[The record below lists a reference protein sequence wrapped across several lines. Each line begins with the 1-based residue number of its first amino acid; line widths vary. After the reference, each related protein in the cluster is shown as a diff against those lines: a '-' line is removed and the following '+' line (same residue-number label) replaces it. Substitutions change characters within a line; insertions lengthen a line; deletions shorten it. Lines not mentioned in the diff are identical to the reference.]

1 MKVQEACKCQMCFL
15 RQLKAKETGISSF
28 KISQEHTSV
37 Q

>member
-1 MKVQEACKCQMCFL
+1 MKVQVACKCQTYFL

-28 KISQEHTSV
+28 KISQEHTSA

>member
-1 MKVQEACKCQMCFL
+1 MTVLGACKCQTCFL

-28 KISQEHTSV
+28 KISQEHTSA